1 LLAWSKARSEG
12 SRIENRGAK
21 ARSDRIPE
29 NPTATQG
36 PQFQEKAPMID
47 LDYWTHPSVIKL
59 AQKTDPV
66 TTVLEK
72 ARTIVLEALQAGW
85 AGPPFDILDLAK
97 RRGIEVSPRGDVHD
111 ARTIPSPRGRALIEF
126 NPNRPPRR
134 VRFSVAHELA
144 HTLFPDW
151 DKRVRNR
158 LTHEEMKGD
167 DWQLEMLCNIA
178 AAEMLMPIG
187 SFKDLGSEDF
197 SVYPLLELRK
207 KYEVSAEA
215 VFLRVAHLT
224 EKPCVV
230 FAASLDEKMT
240 GARYH
245 VDYALNS
252 KGWKVRIP
260 SGLQL
265 PRKSVVEEC
274 TAIGFTAKRKE
285 TWTSSLSDLQVECV
299 GIPPYPNRRYPRV
312 LGLLRPGRDV
322 PDASSKIIFLRGD
335 ATKPRGTGK
344 QLVAHIVN
352 DKTPNWGRGFGVA
365 ARTAWPSAQEH
376 FREWVAENRESFKL
390 GNICVSEMDESLGIV
405 HMICQHG
412 YGPSPSPRI
421 RYTHL
426 KTCLAKLSDVALRR
440 KATIHMPRIG
450 SGEAGGSWDIVSEL
464 LEDVLCSRGIETT
477 VYDLPSGEIKESD
490 QRTLKFA
497 QSVTN

>member
-1 LLAWSKARSEG
+1 MIESRRNLLLSEEDHPMG
-12 SRIENRGAK
+12 E
-21 ARSDRIPE
+21 
-29 NPTATQG
+29 QG
-36 PQFQEKAPMID
+36 MMD
-47 LDYWTHPSVIKL
+47 LEYWTQVSVIKF
-59 AQKTDPV
+59 AQKADPV
-66 TTVLEK
+66 TTVLER
-72 ARTIVLEALQAGW
+72 ARAVVLEALEAGW
-85 AGPPFDILDLAK
+85 SGPPFDILELAK
-97 RRGIEVSPRGDVHD
+97 RRGIELSPRGDVLD
-111 ARTIPSPRGRALIEF
+111 ARTIPSQKGKALIEF

-187 SFKDLGSEDF
+187 SFKDLGKKDF
-197 SVYPLLELRK
+197 SVDLLLELRK

-224 EKPCVV
+224 EQPCVV
-230 FAASLDEKMT
+230 FAASLSEQAAS
-240 GARYH
+240 ARYH

-252 KGWKVRIP
+252 KGWKVRIA
-260 SGLQL
+260 SGFQL
-265 PRKSVVEEC
+265 PKKSVVEEC

-285 TWTSSLSDLQVECV
+285 TWASSLSDIQVECV

-312 LGLLRPGRDV
+312 LGLLRPNREV
-322 PDASSKIIFLRGD
+322 LDASSKVLFLRGD
-335 ATKPRGTGK
+335 ATKPRGSGR

-365 ARTAWPSAQEH
+365 ARRAWPSAQEH
-376 FREWVAENRESFKL
+376 FRQWAAEDREKFRL
-390 GNICVSEMDESLGIV
+390 GNICVSEISESLGVV

-421 RYTHL
+421 RYSHL
-426 KTCLAKLSDVALRR
+426 KTCLTKLSELAEKR
-440 KATIHMPRIG
+440 KATVHMPRIG

-464 LEDVLCSRGIETT
+464 IEDVLCNRRIQVT
-477 VYDLPSGEIKESD
+477 VYDLPGSAIKESD
-490 QRTLKFA
+490 QQALNFA
-497 QSVTN
+497 QSVGNQSDV